1 MPKKPKKNDS
11 LDDINK
17 WIDEMGQREEEKN
30 VFITGLIV
38 ERIKEIGKLSPREAR
53 SLAQHKKTQRD
64 IELIFAELKRIEEE
78 QIIVLKIIVRKA
90 AETTYNTTLKA
101 LNQAE
106 NAPNL
111 PPISK
116 NEEVK
121 QVVKEAEKQA
131 VQSFK
136 NVYRTQAFMLR
147 DKTNPKI
154 LIPTPLSKTY
164 QKAIDEA
171 THTIIT
177 SGERWEK
184 QGQSTNYTQVM
195 RDTVKQL
202 ADSGVRV
209 VVTAPDGTETN
220 KVAYESERGRHHTQ
234 RLDTAVRR
242 NVLDS
247 VRMVNQNVQNEVGKQ
262 FDSDGIEITVHRYP
276 AEDHAPVQG
285 HQFTN
290 EEFNKMQ
297 NGEDCKDL
305 QGRIYTG
312 FRRPI
317 GMWNCRHFTFS
328 IICGVF
334 PQTYDDS
341 QLQNILGENEKGYTL
356 PNGKHLTMYQC
367 TQQQRKMETEIRY
380 AKEGKLTAEKAGD
393 IQLAT
398 QYEAKVTQ
406 LLAKYNA
413 FSRACG
419 LKPKL
424 EKTYVSD
431 Y

>member
-38 ERIKEIGKLSPREAR
+38 ERIKEIGKLSPREAQN
-53 SLAQHKKTQRD
+53 LAQHKKTQRD
-64 IELIFAELKRIEEE
+64 IELIFAELKRIEKE
-78 QIIVLKIIVRKA
+78 QIILLKTIVHKV
-90 AETTYNTTLKA
+90 AETTYNTTLRA

-111 PPISK
+111 PPINK

-136 NVYRTQAFMLR
+136 NAYRTQAFMLR

-154 LIPTPLSKTY
+154 LIPTPLSKAY

-184 QGQSTNYTQVM
+184 KGKSTKVN
-195 RDTVKQL
+195 RE
-202 ADSGVRV
+202 
-209 VVTAPDGTETN
+209 GTETN
-220 KVAYESERGRHHTQ
+220 KVAYESERGKKHTQ

-276 AEDHAPVQG
+276 ADDHAPVQG

-341 QLQNILGENEKGYTL
+341 QLQNILDENEKGYTL

-398 QYEAKVTQ
+398 QYEAQVTQ